1 MTRNKRDSITKW
13 SIITIFVGLYILT
26 SVVSTIHVI
35 DFFRLSNPNWLAV
48 TLAIAFE
55 IGAAASLGAIII
67 LDKTNKTMVWLLF
80 GTITAMQMM
89 GNMFYAY
96 THLEGFQ
103 GWSELFGLIEED
115 AIFQKRI
122 LSIVSGAILP
132 LVALGF
138 IKSLVDYIKPE
149 KNPDV
154 NDEVQ
159 VEQMILDD
167 SDKKQDQLSENI
179 VPNSED
185 KSEDI
190 TENFSLNIPEEFLK
204 SEEIETTGDFS
215 QILKDLDSELN
226 KKEDPSPEPELT
238 PEEIEA
244 NAIIEET
251 STKPKGSDFLSG
263 YYGDIQINEPIQ
275 GVKTVESVILPVNAN
290 KKKETNDNSQV
301 YISPTKL

>member
-1 MTRNKRDSITKW
+1 MTRDKKDLITKW

-80 GTITAMQMM
+80 GTITSMQMM

-96 THLEGFQ
+96 VHLEGFQ

-115 AIFQKRI
+115 VIFQKRI

-149 KNPDV
+149 KNPDINSEKMV
-154 NDEVQ
+154 QDEPI
-159 VEQMILDD
+159 ILDTLD
-167 SDKKQDQLSENI
+167 EKQDQPEENLEPPFEN
-179 VPNSED
+179 VPENS
-185 KSEDI
+185 
-190 TENFSLNIPEEFLK
+190 SLNTSEEFLK
-204 SEEIETTGDFS
+204 SDEIETTGDFS
-215 QILKDLDSELN
+215 QLLKDLDSKLS
-226 KKEDPSPEPELT
+226 KKEELKADPELT
-238 PEEIEA
+238 PEEMEA
-244 NAIIEET
+244 NTIIEET
-251 STKPKGSDFLSG
+251 STKPRGSDFLSG
-263 YYGDIQINEPIQ
+263 YYGDIEINDSRP
-275 GVKTVESVILPVNAN
+275 GVKTDESEILPVNSN
-290 KKKETNDNSQV
+290 KRNGYNESSQV
-301 YISPTKL
+301 FISPTKL

>member
-115 AIFQKRI
+115 VIFQKRI

-149 KNPDV
+149 KNPEIDSEKMV
-154 NDEVQ
+154 QDEPIISDILYEKQ
-159 VEQMILDD
+159 NQPEQNLEP
-167 SDKKQDQLSENI
+167 LP
-179 VPNSED
+179 V
-185 KSEDI
+185 DI
-190 TENFSLNIPEEFLK
+190 PENFSLNIPEEFLK
-204 SEEIETTGDFS
+204 SDEIETTGDFS
-215 QILKDLDSELN
+215 QILKDLDSKLS
-226 KKEDPSPEPELT
+226 KKEDPNPDPELT
-238 PEEIEA
+238 PEEMEA

-251 STKPKGSDFLSG
+251 STKTMGSDVISG
-263 YYGDIQINEPIQ
+263 YYGDIIID
-275 GVKTVESVILPVNAN
+275 GSASKIKTEESEILPVNSN
-290 KKKETNDNSQV
+290 KRNGSNESSQV
-301 YISPTKL
+301 FISPTKL

>member
-115 AIFQKRI
+115 VIFQKRI

-149 KNPDV
+149 KNPEIDSEKMV
-154 NDEVQ
+154 QDEPIISDILYEKQ
-159 VEQMILDD
+159 NQPEQNLEP
-167 SDKKQDQLSENI
+167 LP
-179 VPNSED
+179 V
-185 KSEDI
+185 DI
-190 TENFSLNIPEEFLK
+190 PENFSLNIPEEFLK
-204 SEEIETTGDFS
+204 SDEIETTGDFS
-215 QILKDLDSELN
+215 QILKDLDSKLS
-226 KKEDPSPEPELT
+226 KKEDPNPDPELT
-238 PEEIEA
+238 PEEMEA
-244 NAIIEET
+244 NSIIEET
-251 STKPKGSDFLSG
+251 STKTMGSDVISG
-263 YYGDIQINEPIQ
+263 YYGDIIID
-275 GVKTVESVILPVNAN
+275 GSASKIKTEESEILPVNSN
-290 KKKETNDNSQV
+290 KRNGSNESSQV
-301 YISPTKL
+301 FISPTKL